1 MRKIFLRF
9 ALLGSAVAAA
19 LTEYAYYSNLHRN
32 APRLGDSVYII
43 MCPPS
48 IFLMLTERASVPA
61 QMLIVTVVVILN
73 GLLYGTVA
81 LVLRD
86 LSD

>member
-19 LTEYAYYSNLHRN
+19 LTEYAYYSNLHRD
-32 APRLGDSVYII
+32 APRLDDSVYLI

-48 IFLMLTERASVPA
+48 MFLMLTERASVPA
-61 QMLIVTVVVILN
+61 QMLIVTVVVVLN

-81 LVLRD
+81 LVLRN
-86 LSD
+86 LFK